1 MKRPSFLPALI
12 LFVASAAR
20 AALSVGVTP
29 GPHAEIVEE
38 VRRVAASRGL
48 ALDVVAFADCASADA
63 ALAAGRIDAASCED
77 GPTFDSRR
85 VQRGYPLAR
94 AASTITFPMA
104 LYSRKLKALSEL
116 RPGAVVVVPADSAGA
131 ARALILLQNFTLL
144 TFRDAAG
151 LHAMPADIT
160 SNRLRLK
167 IRQVPNSKL
176 ADALSDASIVV
187 MDSDDAA
194 RAGLAPA
201 RDGIGM
207 EDARSPFAGVLA
219 VRAADRAQPWVGR
232 LVAAYQSDA
241 VARFILARYQDSVRR
256 PW

>member
-1 MKRPSFLPALI
+1 
-12 LFVASAAR
+12 
-20 AALSVGVTP
+20 VTP

-48 ALDVVAFADCASADA
+48 AVDVVAFADCASADA
-63 ALAAGRIDAASCED
+63 ALAKGRIDADSCED
-77 GPTFDSRR
+77 GPAFDSRR
-85 VQRGYPLAR
+85 AQHGYPLAR

-116 RPGAVVVVPADSAGA
+116 KTGAVVAIPADPGGA

-144 TFRDAAG
+144 SFRDEAG
-151 LHAMPADIT
+151 LHATPADIT
-160 SNRLRLK
+160 SNRMRLK
-167 IRQVPNSKL
+167 IRQAPRAKL
-176 ADALSDASIVV
+176 ADTLNDASIVV

-207 EDARSPFAGVLA
+207 EDARSPFASVLA

-232 LVAAYQSDA
+232 LIAAYQSDD
-241 VARFILARYQDSVRR
+241 VARFILVRYQDSVRR